1 MVLAISNRGRY
12 VNPIDVGHAKSSR
25 KTDILFFVPEW
36 PALDS
41 SILHAQVLS
50 VAAFLRQEGFTCRFA
65 GAETSPSRAQEAVAA
80 IAAQYDVQ
88 AFVKPVLAPHAGA
101 WEYWRSC
108 RMVYG
113 HLCAEMPDASIT
125 HVYARSFMGSMW
137 ARRLARKLKA
147 VSIFDVRG
155 LVGLEKQLQIGSCL
169 KTRLLSHL
177 ELHEARKAD
186 RLSAVSRNLKQYLS
200 GKTGREDTTVIPSC
214 FNERTFYFDP
224 LARRDIR
231 HALGLTEKS
240 VLLCYSGG
248 MNAWQRITDI
258 IAVMKKVCL
267 ADPRCTALFLTNAQ
281 GEMAARLQDADFP
294 SGRSVIHG
302 CSHKEVHRYL
312 SAADL
317 GFIMRHD
324 TTVNNVASPVKVAE
338 YLACGLPVILT
349 RGIGDYSDMLSDA
362 GVGLVLEETT
372 DVVAQVLK
380 FIHANNLSTLRTTAI
395 AFAKSRLTMSANVDH
410 YRSLYA
416 ARLVSKDLS

>member
-1 MVLAISNRGRY
+1 MNVSQLGY
-12 VNPIDVGHAKSSR
+12 TSSPW
-25 KTDILFFVPEW
+25 KTEILFFVPEW

-80 IAAQYDVQ
+80 IASQYDVQ

-108 RMVYG
+108 RLVYG
-113 HLCAEMPDASIT
+113 HLCAEMPNTSIT

-186 RLSAVSRNLKQYLS
+186 RLSAVSRNLKQYLA
-200 GKTGREDTTVIPSC
+200 GKTGRDDTTVIPSC
-214 FNERTFYFDP
+214 FNENTFYFDS
-224 LARRDIR
+224 LARKDIR
-231 HALGLTEKS
+231 HAFGLTEKS

-248 MNAWQRITDI
+248 MNAWQRIADI

-267 ADPRCTALFLTNAQ
+267 ADPRCTALFLTTNQ
-281 GEMAARLQDADFP
+281 DEMAALLKEAEFP
-294 SGRSVIHG
+294 SGRSFIHG

-349 RGIGDYSDMLSDA
+349 RGIGDYSEMLPGA
-362 GVGLVLEETT
+362 GVGVLVDETA
-372 DVVAQVLK
+372 DIVDQLLH
-380 FIHANNLSTLRTTAI
+380 FIHNNNLMKMRDKAVQ
-395 AFAKSRLTMSANVDH
+395 FARSRLTMSANLES

-416 ARLVSKDLS
+416 AR